1 MEENDIKGWQR
12 VLLLVLPYLFF
23 VGIFQF
29 VGMVVS
35 GQETSVAEVGI
46 QEETTLQRIIVAAF
60 GLMGFLLLISLF
72 MKYVDKKSFLDLGLY
87 FKNNGKDILFG
98 VLAGLLIMG
107 MGYGLLVLFGQ
118 LEFKEMNFIGIEFL
132 LTLVLYTIVSFSEEI
147 LLRGYILRNFM
158 ESMNNFLA
166 LLLSAILFSIM
177 HSANPNISWIGFV
190 NLFLAGIIM
199 GLPYIYTKSLWF
211 PIAFHFS
218 WNFFQSLFGFNVSG
232 MNSYSLIEFS
242 FSERNI
248 INGGDFGF
256 EGSLLSILLQISLI
270 FTLYFTYRQSKQ
282 KNNLTK
288 IVN

>member
-132 LTLVLYTIVSFSEEI
+132 LTLVLYTIVSFSEEV

-270 FTLYFTYRQSKQ
+270 FTLYFTYRHSKQ

>member
-107 MGYGLLVLFGQ
+107 MGYGLLILFGQ

-199 GLPYIYTKSLWF
+199 GLPYIYTQSLWF